1 MTAKAPEHL
10 VEAIRIELKKLV
22 EMPDLDVHLGEI
34 ARVAHQADDLL
45 VCLKS
50 PEAVMQGEHAIT
62 AMPGVGLALGPNN
75 PETYGATM
83 LRQLVEAFSAKKQA
97 NNESPEAIT
106 EALAVAR
113 REGMTDVAA
122 ELEKKLLGKAI
133 DGTPWGGDDKK
144 PVLSSEPPTVDDYLK
159 KADAEREVD
168 KDGVRVSPPVGF
180 GG

>member
-62 AMPGVGLALGPNN
+62 AMPSVGLAVGPNN

-83 LRQLVEAFSAKKQA
+83 LRQLVEAFSNKKKDSA
-97 NNESPEAIT
+97 DDLVEAIAT
-106 EALAVAR
+106 AR
-113 REGMTDVAA
+113 REGMTDIAA
-122 ELEKKLLGKAI
+122 ELEQKLLGKKLE
-133 DGTPWGGDDKK
+133 GEK
-144 PVLSSEPPTVDDYLK
+144 PVTSLEPPTVEDYLK
-159 KADAEREVD
+159 KVD
-168 KDGVRVSPPVGF
+168 SQDPPPPVVGF